1 MIPGGG
7 ERQRKEKDVRR
18 DRPGSD
24 LAAVVV
30 LRISISRASS
40 STDATSSRLLLLPL
54 AAAGTITDEEDK
66 LALSQKVLLTETKL
80 QNYLKIKELEVFSEK
95 VVGGGEPEERKYN

>member
-1 MIPGGG
+1 M
-7 ERQRKEKDVRR
+7 
-18 DRPGSD
+18 
-24 LAAVVV
+24 VV

-40 STDATSSRLLLLPL
+40 STDATSS
-54 AAAGTITDEEDK
+54 GTITDEEDK